1 MNTPAAIAQLAA
13 GILGS
18 GWKAER
24 SPWEVRGS
32 LTAPETDEFTLHVD
46 DLHHL
51 VLEAALAGEIA
62 RFTGHPAQSSGEDLA
77 RAVAEAIRHYLS
89 TLEDDETQGTALYQE
104 LNLGAH
110 FSGADYSDPET
121 PCHPSVTI
129 AGGTCSF
136 YIDEARVAQV
146 VVELDWLTASGL
158 RIWPGGVPVRITL
171 DGGVVFSSTGT
182 WVVELQHPEDGGDD
196 SVWEYEIAA
205 EDAPTEADARTVA
218 AKRLLADLKSRDN
231 ADAWNGITIRSVRL
245 ADHPP
250 TA

>member
-1 MNTPAAIAQLAA
+1 MHTPAAIAQLAA
-13 GILGS
+13 GILG
-18 GWKAER
+18 GTWAAER
-24 SPWEVRGS
+24 GPWGINGRLAGP
-32 LTAPETDEFTLHVD
+32 ATDTFTLRVD
-46 DLHHL
+46 DHGHL
-51 VLEAALAGEIA
+51 CLETVFDGSGEIG
-62 RFTGHPAQSSGEDLA
+62 RFPEPTTADGAETTALD
-77 RAVAEAIRHYLS
+77 VAEAIRLHLANNEGQQNV
-89 TLEDDETQGTALYQE
+89 TLHQE

-146 VVELDWLTASGL
+146 FVELDWLTASGA
-158 RIWPGGVPVRITL
+158 RIWPGAVPVRITL

-231 ADAWNGITIRSVRL
+231 ADAWNGIKIRSVRL
-245 ADHPP
+245 ADRPP